1 MTRSIKRFF
10 CFAGAVAA
18 GVICF
23 GLWSAK
29 VQAAG
34 TNSGSGGGGGSYCNQ
49 TGNATMCY
57 TPTHTTIPNV
67 VPTQQS
73 AYLGTGKY
81 TCGACPT
88 TGT

>member
-29 VQAAG
+29 VQAF
-34 TNSGSGGGGGSYCNQ
+34 SGGGGSYCNASAP
-49 TGNATMCY
+49 ATMCY
-57 TPTHTTIPNV
+57 TPTHTTVTGV
-67 VPTQQS
+67 VPAQQS
-73 AYLGTGKY
+73 TFLASGKY

-88 TGT
+88 TGS

>member
-34 TNSGSGGGGGSYCNQ
+34 TSGGGGTGSYCNQ

-57 TPTHTTIPNV
+57 TPTHTTVNNV

-73 AYLGTGKY
+73 IYLSSGKY
-81 TCGACPT
+81 TCGACSVS
-88 TGT
+88 GT